1 MAAVTTAQMSVN
13 SSLQKMGF
21 LTMEPREELTQP
33 SYILLDAAAKH
44 KNEDKG
50 IKRKSTKLKQNEK
63 YLTVLTRELLGNVLE
78 TKVFTLLQS
87 NNLMRF

>member
-1 MAAVTTAQMSVN
+1 
-13 SSLQKMGF
+13 
-21 LTMEPREELTQP
+21 MEPREELTQP

-50 IKRKSTKLKQNEK
+50 IKRKSTKLKQNVK